1 MSEGTRTAHAGVSAA
16 PGPLAGV
23 RVLELG
29 GEQADYAGLLCAGLG
44 ASVVKVEPPEEPG
57 PGLGPFYGGVADQER
72 SLYFWGYNR
81 GKRSVV
87 LDLATADGRERLD
100 PARRR
105 GRVDRRDPGRARPSS
120 VDPTRTRRWC
130 TRG

>member
-1 MSEGTRTAHAGVSAA
+1 MSVVFDELPSPGASAA

-23 RVLELG
+23 RVVELG

-44 ASVVKVEPPEEPG
+44 AAVVKVEPPEGSPG
-57 PGLGPFYGGVADQER
+57 RFFGPFYGGDPDPER

-87 LDLATADGRERLD
+87 LDLPCRVRVFPAGCTA
-100 PARRR
+100 R
-105 GRVDRRDPGRARPSS
+105 GRGRADRRPAGGR
-120 VDPTRTRRWC
+120 
-130 TRG
+130 